1 MTESAGMDDMIADR
15 RPGAEVPSPPGP
27 APTAPGQ
34 VGPGERGRPAR
45 LTLRRALRSPQ
56 LVGGTII
63 MTAVIGVALLAPWL
77 APMDPLEQNL
87 QNRLIEPQGIFAGGS
102 DPGRAH
108 ILGTDELG
116 RDLLSRIIF
125 GTRLSL
131 IVGLVAT
138 GLALL
143 IGGVCGAIAGYL
155 GGWIDSIIMRVMDV
169 LLAMPG
175 VLLAIAIVAALGPS
189 LTNAVLAIA
198 IVRVPVMARVI
209 RGDVI
214 SARELQYVEAARAL
228 GLPGMR
234 ILFRHILPNA
244 WVPTMVVATLGM
256 GTAIVTEA
264 ALSFLGL
271 GAQPPDISWGRMLSV
286 GLGVLRTDPHV
297 TLYPGLAI
305 FIVVLGFNLI
315 GDGLRDV
322 LDVKTV
328 EQQG

>member
-1 MTESAGMDDMIADR
+1 MTESAGLDDLVADR
-15 RPGAEVPSPPGP
+15 RP
-27 APTAPGQ
+27 T
-34 VGPGERGRPAR
+34 GPGTGDEGTPEPGSRPGR
-45 LTLRRALRSPQ
+45 LSLRRALRSPQ
-56 LVGGTII
+56 LVGGTVILAGVI
-63 MTAVIGVALLAPWL
+63 AVAILAPWL
-77 APMDPLEQNL
+77 SPADPLEQNL
-87 QNRLIEPQGIFAGGS
+87 QNRLLDPQGLGGLGGEA
-102 DPGRAH
+102 GRAY
-108 ILGTDELG
+108 ILGADELG
-116 RDLLSRIIF
+116 RDLLSRILH

-131 IVGLVAT
+131 LVGVVAT

-143 IGGVCGAIAGYL
+143 VGGVCGAVAGYV
-155 GGWIDSIIMRVMDV
+155 GGWIDSVVMRVMDV

-189 LTNAVLAIA
+189 LTNAVIAIA
-198 IVRVPVMARVI
+198 VVRVPVMARVI
-209 RGDVI
+209 RGDVLA
-214 SARELQYVEAARAL
+214 ARELQYVEAARAL
-228 GLPGMR
+228 GIPGPR

-305 FIVVLGFNLI
+305 FIVVLAFNLI

-322 LDVKTV
+322 LDVKSV
-328 EQQG
+328 EQRG